1 MDNSNGYLF
10 QPAQSGRLRAFAVLR
25 VLGFVAAMGGLFL
38 GTGFLLRHILLS
50 LGSFEKLAFAG
61 EFIAAICTAAATLIM
76 ARATGRRF
84 GDFGFRA
91 QGRPR
96 NFLIGL
102 AVGIA
107 LLGTQ
112 LAVMH
117 ALGVLSFGG
126 VQAEASSLVYSG
138 VFYAGLFLTVGY
150 TEEAMWRGYALV
162 ELSRAISFWP
172 AAILLSVIFG
182 AAHLMNGGENHVGAL
197 VAFLFGI
204 VLAFSFRQTGSL
216 WLALGLHSG
225 WDYAESFIF
234 GVPDSGVVLSGR
246 LFHSVLHGPD
256 WLTGGTV
263 GPEGS
268 ILVAAPLLAMVLVS
282 WLLRARQDVAPN

>member
-1 MDNSNGYLF
+1 
-10 QPAQSGRLRAFAVLR
+10 
-25 VLGFVAAMGGLFL
+25 
-38 GTGFLLRHILLS
+38 
-50 LGSFEKLAFAG
+50 
-61 EFIAAICTAAATLIM
+61 
-76 ARATGRRF
+76 
-84 GDFGFRA
+84 
-91 QGRPR
+91 
-96 NFLIGL
+96 
-102 AVGIA
+102 
-107 LLGTQ
+107 
-112 LAVMH
+112 
-117 ALGVLSFGG
+117 
-126 VQAEASSLVYSG
+126 
-138 VFYAGLFLTVGY
+138 
-150 TEEAMWRGYALV
+150 
-162 ELSRAISFWP
+162 SFWP
-172 AAILLSVIFG
+172 AAILLSAIFG